1 MSNTIELLLFQ
12 LFIAVFAPTTVFPAG
27 AVFYARFPVLK
38 RFSGSFIFAL
48 SRALM
53 FVVSSFGT
61 IYLIDYFNHWGLLF
75 FIIPILIGYTLGVNH
90 FIKLDEEA
98 ESYY

>member
-1 MSNTIELLLFQ
+1 M
-12 LFIAVFAPTTVFPAG
+12 FA
-27 AVFYARFPVLK
+27 
-38 RFSGSFIFAL
+38 
-48 SRALM
+48 
-53 FVVSSFGT
+53 VSSFGT

-90 FIKLDEEA
+90 FIKLEEEE